1 MVGET
6 PPNCVVVLG
15 PTATGKTG
23 LAVRLARRFSGEII
37 SADSRQVYRGLDIGS
52 GKDLAEYG
60 DVPYHLIDV
69 TDLRAEYSV
78 FDFQRDLY
86 AAFAD
91 VTARGKLPVIVGGT
105 GMYLDAVIRG
115 YSLVEVPVNE
125 SLRAELEGLS
135 IAELAAR
142 LTSLKE
148 DIHNKTDLVERPRL
162 IRAIEIAER
171 KRELAAA
178 SGGVDASRTEP
189 SRDQT
194 AGPRAIR
201 PLILGVRF
209 PRAELRSRIRAR
221 LESRMAEGLVEEV
234 RSLHESGAS
243 WERLER
249 LGLEYRH
256 AAEYLQGKISG
267 EREFVESLYVAI
279 GQFAKRQETWFRGME
294 RKGVEIHWIDSGD
307 PTKAESLV
315 SSHFSF

>member
-6 PPNCVVVLG
+6 SPNCVVVLG

-69 TDLRAEYSV
+69 TDLRSEYSV
-78 FDFQRDLY
+78 FNFQRDFR
-86 AAFAD
+86 AAFD
-91 VTARGKLPVIVGGT
+91 DISARGKLPIIAGGT

-115 YSLVEVPVNE
+115 YEMIEVPVNE
-125 SLRAELEGLS
+125 RLRAELEGLS
-135 IAELAAR
+135 IDELAAR
-142 LTSLKE
+142 LTALKE
-148 DIHNKTDLVERPRL
+148 DIHNKTDLIERPRL

-171 KRELAAA
+171 KRELAAM
-178 SGGVDASRTEP
+178 
-189 SRDQT
+189 T
-194 AGPRAIR
+194 AGPDAAGADAAEPCDIR

-209 PRAELRSRIRAR
+209 PRAELRARIRAR
-221 LESRMAEGLVEEV
+221 LEARMTEGLVEEV
-234 RSLHESGAS
+234 RSLHEAGAS

-256 AAEYLQGKISG
+256 AAEFLQGKISS
-267 EREFVESLYVAI
+267 EREFVEALYVAI

-307 PTKAESLV
+307 PAKAESLV
-315 SSHFSF
+315 SSYFSF